1 MATGNRA
8 SETTMNGVLMDD
20 KAAAGAATL
29 ALDHTKKHTETIET
43 LRLALCKVVK
53 TPAKFQNWLK
63 KNDKAS
69 SGLLLRVDFGKV
81 MGKVAQRVGEKGEV
95 AESLMEAIWA
105 SVKEG
110 SGKEVALDVVEHKV
124 VARWVFGN

>member
-1 MATGNRA
+1 MGG
-8 SETTMNGVLMDD
+8 ELMDD
-20 KAAAGAATL
+20 KAALVAATL
-29 ALDHTKKHTETIET
+29 VLDQTKKHVERIET

-53 TPAKFQNWLK
+53 TPAKFQHWLR

-69 SGLLLRVDFGKV
+69 NGLLSRVDFGKV
-81 MGKVAQRVGEKGEV
+81 IGKVAQRVGEKGEV
-95 AESLMEAIWA
+95 AESLMEAIWV

-110 SGKEVALDVVEHKV
+110 SGKEVALDVVEHQV